1 MKINAQNIIP
11 EFRAGDFGY
20 ILENNPLGDLQY
32 RNYFP
37 LEYNTSLDFGNIEAS
52 TGAKIMANVVSFG
65 SRAPRKGREFAS
77 LIKGELPKIEIAR
90 DQDEFDL
97 FKVDELREKLKIYKN
112 NTSIGDKLAS
122 LIYDDPLFCLNG
134 VNARLEWLA
143 KQIASTGKVKLDKI
157 TNAAGAQNFSID
169 FKVRTESVGKKWDQP
184 DAKPIDDLKAL
195 QADALGKGFTL
206 LYATTDLATAN
217 KITQLQNVKEFV
229 YGVVTSGTA
238 VLFEPTL
245 EQLNAKL
252 REKNLPIFRVWNSV
266 VSEEDKSGKITPM
279 SGWETGNILFT
290 VDSTFGNTQY
300 TVSKE
305 FTTDLKG
312 TISRKIVDDAILIKT
327 WGEED
332 PIMFSTKGVAY
343 AFTVMNN
350 TKKSVILKVL

>member
-32 RNYFP
+32 RSYFP

-52 TGAKIMANVVSFG
+52 TGAKIMANVVALG

-112 NTSIGDKLAS
+112 NASIGDKLAS

-143 KQIASTGKVKLDKI
+143 KQVSSTGKVKLDKV
-157 TNAAGAQNFSID
+157 TNAAGAQNFTID
-169 FKVRTESVGKKWDQP
+169 FKIRMETVGKKWDQP
-184 DAKPIDDLKAL
+184 DAKPIDDLQEL
-195 QADALGKGFTL
+195 QNDALGKGFRL

-217 KITQLQNVKEFV
+217 KITKLQNVKEFV
-229 YGVVTSGTA
+229 YGVASSGTVA
-238 VLFEPTL
+238 LFEPTI

-252 REKNLPIFRVWNSV
+252 LEKKLPTFRVWDSV
-266 VSEEDKSGKITPM
+266 VSEEDKSGKVTAM
-279 SGWETGNILFT
+279 SGWQTGNILFT
-290 VDSTFGNTQY
+290 IDSVFGNTQY

-312 TISRKIVDDAILIKT
+312 TISKKIVDDAILIKT

-332 PIMFSTKGVAY
+332 PLLFSTKGLAY
-343 AFTVMNN
+343 ALPVINN
-350 TKKSVILKVL
+350 TKKSVILTVL

>member
-1 MKINAQNIIP
+1 MKINANNIIP

-20 ILENNPLGDLQY
+20 ILENNPLGDLHY
-32 RNYFP
+32 RDYFP
-37 LEYNTSLDFGNIEAS
+37 LDYNTTLDFGNIEAS

-65 SRAPRKGREFAS
+65 SRAPRKGREFAT

-90 DQDEFDL
+90 DQNEFDL

-112 NTSIGDKLAS
+112 NEAIGDKLAS
-122 LIYDDPLFCLNG
+122 VIYDDPLFCLNG

-184 DAKPIDDLKAL
+184 DAKPIDDLQAL
-195 QADALGKGFTL
+195 QSDAMGKGFRL

-217 KITQLQNVKEFV
+217 KITKLQNVKEFV
-229 YGVVTSGTA
+229 YGVASTGTT

-245 EQLNAKL
+245 EQLNVKL
-252 REKNLPIFRVWNSV
+252 AEKKLPVFRIWDSV
-266 VSEEDKSGKITPM
+266 VSEEDKAGKVTTM

-290 VDSTFGNTQY
+290 VDATFGNTQY

-312 TISRKIVDDAILIKT
+312 TISKKVVDGAILIKT
-327 WGEED
+327 YGEDD
-332 PIMFSTKGVAY
+332 PLMFSTKGVAY
-343 AFTVMNN
+343 ALPVMNN
-350 TKKSVILKVL
+350 TKKSAILKVL